1 MRFTL
6 GRILLVC
13 AFIAAIAAIIWS
25 LSPRPIQVETATV
38 TVGRFVATV
47 NEDGKTRVRERYVVA
62 APLPG
67 RLLRVPLK
75 AGYRVAQ
82 GEVIAV
88 ILPSPAPF
96 LDPRSRREVEER
108 LGAAEAARERATAL
122 IERARAETLQAQKE
136 LVRVQTLVQRGVSTA
151 QALERAELASHVAE
165 RELRAAEF
173 QDHAA
178 EHAVEQ
184 AKALLARYDHGA
196 TEPNETWN
204 VTAPVSG
211 DVLKVLQ
218 ESEAVVAAGMPL
230 VEIGNPRD
238 LELVIDVLSTD
249 AVEIKP
255 GADVVIERWGGQGDL
270 AGRVRR
276 VEPSAFTKISTLG
289 VEEQR
294 TNIIIDIV
302 SPPEVWSGLGDGYRI
317 ETRITVFCLN
327 EATIVPAGSLFRV
340 GDQWNVYVVR
350 DGRSERQPVE
360 LLRRSGRWAAIAS
373 GLTVGET
380 VIVYPSDNIEPGVR
394 VQQTTPRVGS

>member
-1 MRFTL
+1 
-6 GRILLVC
+6 
-13 AFIAAIAAIIWS
+13 
-25 LSPRPIQVETATV
+25 
-38 TVGRFVATV
+38 
-47 NEDGKTRVRERYVVA
+47 
-62 APLPG
+62 
-67 RLLRVPLK
+67 
-75 AGYRVAQ
+75 
-82 GEVIAV
+82 
-88 ILPSPAPF
+88 
-96 LDPRSRREVEER
+96 
-108 LGAAEAARERATAL
+108 
-122 IERARAETLQAQKE
+122 
-136 LVRVQTLVQRGVSTA
+136 VQTLVQRGVSTA

-196 TEPNETWN
+196 PEPNETWN

-317 ETRITVFCLN
+317 ETRITVFCSDD
-327 EATIVPAGSLFRV
+327 ATIVPAGSLFRV
-340 GDQWNVYVVR
+340 GDGWNVYVVR
-350 DGRSERQPVE
+350 DGRAERRPVE

-380 VIVYPSDNIEPGVR
+380 VIVYPSDNVEPGVR
-394 VQQTTPRVGS
+394 VQQTTLRVGS